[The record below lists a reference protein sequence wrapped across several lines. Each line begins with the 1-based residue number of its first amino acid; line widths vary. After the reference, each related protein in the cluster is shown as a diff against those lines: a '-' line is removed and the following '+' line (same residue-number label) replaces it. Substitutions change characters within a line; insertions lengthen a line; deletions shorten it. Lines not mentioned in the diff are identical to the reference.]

1 MMQLLCFF
9 CLLVGLSLSH
19 SGAILAQE
27 PRPIPVLIDTDI
39 GDDIDDAFAL
49 ALALVSPELD
59 VRGITTVHGDAY
71 TRAQIVC
78 RWLHALGRKDIP
90 VAAGAP
96 PRARPSIQG
105 QMQYGLRPAFRLRPE
120 KQSAVDFLY
129 QQLKA
134 KPGELTL
141 VAIGPLTNI
150 AGLLSKHPDAKGLI
164 KRVVI
169 MGGSVRRGYG
179 GNNEP
184 EPEWNVKTDIDAAKA
199 VFASGVPL
207 TVAPLDATAQL
218 KLEPALRTGILRS
231 NRSLNQEL
239 NALYQLWE
247 ETDPILFDPL
257 AVTLAFTERFCRL
270 EDLCLAVDDKGFM
283 RLADGKPNA
292 RVALATKREEFLK
305 WCAARLS
312 TPGEKY
318 QPHTIPLTN
327 LAKPV
332 AKGKFPDRVH
342 VIEDY
347 ETDIERRWWLAGKE
361 ETKNVPPGDGRA
373 CRGVW
378 TNDFD
383 DRQGNPKAQY
393 TAVIFNP
400 VPGPPMGP
408 KTRLSFRYWLKGAGN
423 LRVQIYSLSN
433 GYHRHLTLTGLPQ
446 GAWHEATVDMT
457 MSRRPDGTGDAL
469 AENERIDD
477 IQFYTDADAELLIDD
492 IVLYEAEKAGK
503 TQAFPSRPLFTG
515 WFDTGKQ
522 GQEWP
527 GAFAI
532 LNKPKPWTWKAAQ
545 SVPRPGSDE
554 NWIRLGLRGE
564 RFGGLG
570 PQLRFR
576 YFLDGKEKLTIVL
589 QGKRGP
595 YRKEV
600 ELQTKN
606 WAEAVVDFS
615 EDFRVGDSVA
625 EIVFSLPRPGE
636 LMIDDV
642 LLFEK

>member
-1 MMQLLCFF
+1 MKRIVCIF
-9 CLLVGLSLSH
+9 CLLVGLSLSD

-27 PRPIPVLIDTDI
+27 QRRIPVLIDTDI

-49 ALALVSPELD
+49 ALALASPELD

-71 TRAQIVC
+71 TRAHIVC
-78 RWLHALGRKDIP
+78 RWLHALGRKDIS
-90 VAAGAP
+90 VATGAP
-96 PRARPSIQG
+96 PRAKPSIQG
-105 QMQYGLRPAFRLRPE
+105 QLQYGLRPAFRLRPE

-129 QQLKA
+129 QLLKA

-150 AGLLSKHPDAKGLI
+150 AGLLGKHPDAKGLI

-179 GNNEP
+179 GNNES

-218 KLEPALRTGILRS
+218 KLEPVLRAGILRS
-231 NRSLNQEL
+231 NRPLNQEL
-239 NALYQLWE
+239 HALYQLWE

-257 AVTLAFTERFCRL
+257 AVTLAFTERFCRM
-270 EDLCLAVDDKGFM
+270 EELCLAVDDKGFT
-283 RLADGKPNA
+283 RLVDGKPNA

-327 LAKPV
+327 LVKPV
-332 AKGKFPDRVH
+332 AKRKFPDRVH

-408 KTRLSFRYWLKGAGN
+408 KTRLSFRYWLKGTGN

-457 MSRRPDGTGDAL
+457 MAQRPDGTGGTL
-469 AENERIDD
+469 ADNERIDD

-492 IVLYEAEKAGK
+492 IVLYEAEKAGE
-503 TQAFPSRPLFTG
+503 TRVFPSRPLFTG

-532 LNKPKPWTWKAAQ
+532 VNKPKPWTWKAAQ
-545 SVPRPGSDE
+545 SVARPGTDE

-595 YRKEV
+595 YRKDV
-600 ELQTKN
+600 ELETKK

-615 EDFRVGDSVA
+615 EAFRVGDSVT